1 MPALD
6 GMRLLAVLMVVFKH
20 TGMGA
25 SSSFAPLRMVG
36 IFAKVGSGVPLFF
49 VISGFLITGILMDT
63 AHTADRYR
71 NFLARRSLRIF
82 PLYYLY
88 FAAAIVVTYFVT
100 ASWVKNPWVFAA
112 YLQNVFLFRADQ
124 TNSQLPLYHLWTL
137 GVQEQ
142 FYVLWPLLVW
152 GCRSLRDVRKLCWL
166 IFFASVACR
175 IYVISAGEFRLS
187 EVLMPCRA
195 GEMSLGGLF
204 ALEYYGAT
212 WISKVWP
219 KLMLPLGS
227 ALVLLIATGR
237 YVHPFSLLLLQEVI
251 ALFSVALLAAVLVPG
266 SWSSRMLGCRPM
278 SYLGRR
284 YSYGLFIFHPAVLIG
299 CERLLHLGHGFRDG
313 LERAAGTVVGG
324 LLLSAIF
331 YSIVENPCLRLKAYF
346 SARPRSIQG
355 EVAGALTP
363 ATS

>member
-1 MPALD
+1 MSMECGASASFKKRRYVPALD
-6 GMRLLAVLMVVFKH
+6 GIRLLAVLMVVFKH

-25 SSSFAPLRMVG
+25 SSSFLPLRMIG

-63 AHTADRYR
+63 AETADRYR

-88 FAAAIVVTYFVT
+88 FAAAMIVIYMVG
-100 ASWVKNPWVFAA
+100 AAWIRNPWIFAA
-112 YLQNVFLFRADQ
+112 YLQNVFLFRADH

-152 GCRSLRDVRKLCWL
+152 SCRGLRDVRKLCWL
-166 IFFASVACR
+166 VFFVSVVCR
-175 IYVISAGEFRLS
+175 IYVISVGEFRLS

-204 ALEYYGAT
+204 ALECYGTT

-219 KLMLPLGS
+219 KLLLPFGA
-227 ALVLLIATGR
+227 ALALLLATGA
-237 YVHPFSLLLLQEVI
+237 YVHPWSLLLLQEVI
-251 ALFSVALLAAVLVPG
+251 ALFSVALLAATLVSG
-266 SWSSRMLGCRPM
+266 SWSSRILGCGPI
-278 SYLGRR
+278 SHLGRR
-284 YSYGLFIFHPAVLIG
+284 YSYGLFIFHPAVLQG

-313 LERAAGTVVGG
+313 VERAVVT
-324 LLLSAIF
+324 
-331 YSIVENPCLRLKAYF
+331 
-346 SARPRSIQG
+346 
-355 EVAGALTP
+355 VAGGFCCRRCPMGPWRGHACG
-363 ATS
+363 